1 MIEFV
6 NGTIVRLEN
15 LGLRAQLQVSTD
27 FVNCIEAIGDL
38 QYNEN
43 QEVSA
48 SAAKLLS
55 CHQVKDE
62 DTDNKTNV
70 Y

>member
-6 NGTIVRLEN
+6 NGTIVRLVN
-15 LGLRAQLQVSTD
+15 LDLQEQLQVSTD
-27 FVNCIEAIGDL
+27 FLNCIEAICDL
-38 QYNEN
+38 QNNEN

-55 CHQVKDE
+55 CHQVKEE
-62 DTDNKTNV
+62 DIDNKTNV
-70 Y
+70 F

>member
-6 NGTIVRLEN
+6 NGTIVRLTN
-15 LGLRAQLQVSTD
+15 LDLRGQLQVSTD

-38 QYNEN
+38 QYSEN

-48 SAAKLLS
+48 AAAKLLEL
-55 CHQVKDE
+55 HKVKENDI
-62 DTDNKTNV
+62 DNKTNIF
-70 Y
+70 